1 MVNIFK
7 AGQKTTAIAG
17 VFTILFAIAKAVVG
31 IISGSIVLLADAIH
45 SAADSFSTFT
55 AWLGLK
61 IAQKKPTQKFP
72 YGFYKAENVAALI
85 ISGLIL
91 FAGFSIVKEGINKIF
106 TEYQLN
112 IPLIAIILA
121 ITDAIVMFLI
131 GSYEIKVG
139 RKINSQSLI
148 ADGKE
153 SRMHIFSSSVVLI
166 GLIATIINIPYLE
179 GIAGIV
185 ISLFIF
191 EVGISSAKDSIFA
204 LMDVAP
210 SKKNEQKVKRTLNKI
225 SGIRGYDNLKLRKA
239 GPFVFGE
246 VEAKV
251 GKTVNVEKAGQIS
264 KIIEQEIKKKVE
276 LIDSFAVKVVP
287 FQTKQRKFC
296 IPIEKDQGLDSKIY
310 DHFGRAKKFLFLEMD
325 GKKVKNYCVKDNPYQ
340 QKEIRAGL
348 NAASFVV
355 KEKIDFVIITE
366 IGPISLH
373 TLRDNVVDVYQASS
387 DQTIN
392 QIIKKLAN
400 NELELLK
407 TPTRKKT

>member
-1 MVNIFK
+1 MINIFK
-7 AGQKTTAIAG
+7 TGQKTTAVAG
-17 VFTILFAIAKAVVG
+17 FFTILFAIAKAVVG
-31 IISGSIVLLADAIH
+31 IMSGSIVLLADAIH

-61 IAQKKPTQKFP
+61 IAQKKPTEKFP
-72 YGFYKAENVAALI
+72 YGFYKAENVAALL

-106 TEYQLN
+106 IEYQLN
-112 IPLIAIILA
+112 IPLVAIILA
-121 ITDAIVMFLI
+121 VTDAIVMFLI

-153 SRMHIFSSSVVLI
+153 SRMHIFSSSVVLM
-166 GLIATIINIPYLE
+166 GLIATMAKIPYLE

-191 EVGISSAKDSIFA
+191 KVGISSAKDSIFA

-210 SKKNEQKVKRTLNKI
+210 SKKNEQKIKTILNKI
-225 SGIRGYDNLKLRKA
+225 SGIRGYDNLRLRKA

-246 VEAKV
+246 AEVKI
-251 GKTVNVEKAGQIS
+251 GKAVNVKRASQIS

-276 LIDSFAVKVVP
+276 LIDSFTVKVVP
-287 FQTKQRKFC
+287 FQTRQQKFC
-296 IPIEKDQGLDSKIY
+296 IPIKEYKSLDSLIY

-325 GKKVKNYCVKDNPYQ
+325 GNKVKNYCVKDNPYK

-355 KEKIDFVIITE
+355 KQKIDFVVVTE

-387 DQTIN
+387 GQTIN
-392 QIIKKLAN
+392 QIINKVVGNK
-400 NELELLK
+400 LELLK

>member
-191 EVGISSAKDSIFA
+191 EVGINSAKDSIFA